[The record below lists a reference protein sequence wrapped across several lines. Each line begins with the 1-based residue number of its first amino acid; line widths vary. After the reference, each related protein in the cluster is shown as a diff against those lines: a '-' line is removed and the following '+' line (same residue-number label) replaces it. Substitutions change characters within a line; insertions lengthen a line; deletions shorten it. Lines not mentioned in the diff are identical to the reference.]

1 MRRPCDRS
9 ARRRDNARIARWI
22 ADKVCRDEHDCPR
35 GRHDTSERIAQQILT
50 ERKCPKAILRYLAPA
65 ALAHLLV
72 LIEDVYHRAEIL
84 PTYSRIR
91 DV

>member
-1 MRRPCDRS
+1 MRRPGDRS
-9 ARRRDNARIARWI
+9 ARRRNNARIARWI
-22 ADKVCRDEHDCPR
+22 ADKVRRDEHDCPR

-50 ERKCPKAILRYLAPA
+50 ERKCPKAILRYQAPA

-72 LIEDVYHRAEIL
+72 LIEDVHHRAEIL

-91 DV
+91 NV